1 MQHLVSLYLWP
12 RISDVV
18 CGFERLLWTLYVP
31 CLHFCTSVRS
41 AISCG
46 TVYFASY
53 AFKALYVVK
62 IFRSRNF
69 VSGHFWKCDNQATVV
84 DTKYSCRSI
93 EHSFLCSDTNVTQ
106 FGQGLLSLLTCACT
120 CMREKFDYWHLPSS
134 TCFYV
139 VSMGFMR
146 HTENFISVCI
156 KTQLLSSCPV
166 SQTLLILL
174 CILLQCLERK
184 KTVSSA

>member
-1 MQHLVSLYLWP
+1 MWQPS
-12 RISDVV
+12 
-18 CGFERLLWTLYVP
+18 
-31 CLHFCTSVRS
+31 
-41 AISCG
+41 
-46 TVYFASY
+46 
-53 AFKALYVVK
+53 
-62 IFRSRNF
+62 N
-69 VSGHFWKCDNQATVV
+69 SGGYQ
-84 DTKYSCRSI
+84 I
-93 EHSFLCSDTNVTQ
+93 QLQEHSAVKSIPCFLCSDTNVTQ

-184 KTVSSA
+184 KLCHLHNYMLEHAVRSAGSLDPTLGNTIGDSPLVWVGTIHTHPLALTYPDVCDLW